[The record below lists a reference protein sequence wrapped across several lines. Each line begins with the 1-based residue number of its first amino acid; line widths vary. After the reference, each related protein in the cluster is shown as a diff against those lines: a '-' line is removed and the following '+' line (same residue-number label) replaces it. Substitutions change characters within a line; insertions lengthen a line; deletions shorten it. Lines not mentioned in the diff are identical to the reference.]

1 MSFKFQSTAAEKNAA
16 RGRAPIATQ
25 GDEAD
30 ALREAADVKG
40 RVAKQLLG
48 VKGLA
53 CSVREGELRQA

>member
-1 MSFKFQSTAAEKNAA
+1 MSFKFRSAAAEQDAT

-25 GDEAD
+25 GDEVD

-53 CSVREGELRQA
+53 CSIREGERRQA